1 MRRSGGYTRPVPRF
15 AALERFEILAAV
27 LGGLWIGSLFLP
39 WFDTAGDSVSGW
51 DIIDSSWLGIVVV
64 GIAALLLLLD
74 AVSIDGFRAL
84 PVPAVAS
91 FLLPMGL
98 FYTAL
103 FILAGEGIAYGAW
116 TALGLSAAALVFALA
131 AWTIDRRG

>member
-1 MRRSGGYTRPVPRF
+1 MPRF
-15 AALERFEILAAV
+15 AALERFEILAAI

-39 WFDTAGDSVSGW
+39 WFDAAGESVSGW
-51 DIIDSSWLGIVVV
+51 DLISSSWLGIVVV
-64 GIAALLLLLD
+64 GVAALLLLLD
-74 AVSIDGFRAL
+74 ALSIDGFGAL
-84 PVPAVAS
+84 PVPAVSS

-103 FILAGEGIAYGAW
+103 FILSGEGIAYGAL
-116 TALGLSAAALVFALA
+116 TALGLSAAALLFSVV

>member
-1 MRRSGGYTRPVPRF
+1 MPRF

-39 WFDTAGDSVSGW
+39 WLSAMGESTSGW
-51 DIIDSSWLGIVVV
+51 DLINSSWLGVAVV
-64 GIAALLLLLD
+64 GLAALLLLLD

-84 PVPAVAS
+84 PVPGLAT
-91 FLLPMGL
+91 FLMPMGL

-103 FILAGEGIAYGAW
+103 FIFSGEDIDYGAW
-116 TALGLSAAALVFALA
+116 TALGLSAGALVCSAV

>member
-1 MRRSGGYTRPVPRF
+1 VPGYTRTVPRF

-39 WFDTAGDSVSGW
+39 WFDTAGETVSGW
-51 DIIDSSWLGIVVV
+51 DVISSSWLGLVVV
-64 GIAALLLLLD
+64 GIAAVLLLLD
-74 AVSIDGFRAL
+74 ALSIDGFGAL

-103 FILAGEGIAYGAW
+103 FVLSGEGIAYGAW
-116 TALGLSAAALVFALA
+116 SALGLSAAALIFAVV

>member
-1 MRRSGGYTRPVPRF
+1 MPRF

-39 WFDTAGDSVSGW
+39 WFDTAGDTVSGW
-51 DIIDSSWLGIVVV
+51 GLIDSSWLGIVVV
-64 GIAALLLLLD
+64 GVASLLLLLD
-74 AVSIDGFRAL
+74 AVSIDGFGAL

-103 FILAGEGIAYGAW
+103 FVLAGEGIAYGAW
-116 TALGLSAAALVFALA
+116 TALGLSAAALLFAVV

>member
-1 MRRSGGYTRPVPRF
+1 MGTLAHVPRF

-39 WFDTAGDSVSGW
+39 WFNVAGDSASGW
-51 DIIDSSWLGIVVV
+51 DLIDSSWLGIVVV
-64 GIAALLLLLD
+64 GVAALLLLLD
-74 AVSIDGFRAL
+74 ALSIDGFGAL

-103 FILAGEGIAYGAW
+103 FILSGEEIAYGAW
-116 TALGLSAAALVFALA
+116 TALGLSAAALLFSVV